1 MTHHINIILQQPIL
15 LLFILFSPSTLPH
28 SMIYPSYTHH
38 HRQHT
43 HHSHTSLLCGS
54 LLAEAYFPTPGCEV
68 LASASDRDCM
78 AADPPMEGVEVSTA
92 EASTAEASTAEA
104 STADASATAL
114 VPLCDPVNG
123 NWYGPGYGPAHGLVY
138 GPAYGHVTGLDTKRR
153 DSLGFFYSNLA
164 ELPVT
169 AFPPVFRPPDAQ
181 EEEEEE
187 LPVSPEEPTSV
198 LVKKLS
204 AFSWTAKFYEF
215 MLKFVNTE
223 TPRMV
228 YDDDYFSLESVLV
241 DNASIDEYLASVA
254 EEEPVKVGRQVVK
267 EALNLSDAEMKSLGR
282 NGMSPRMF
290 QYVDKVLEEHLKKTS
305 RLRRRGSEKRR
316 HRQQQAE
323 IRREE
328 SRLRGMG
335 KGRQGEVVGEEDIC
349 QVDEYGKQIKLILN
363 KMNMEPGTM
372 LLCAEDIEGHTYVLV
387 SVVRYVCE
395 LSEVDPHI
403 DMNDLA
409 FSDESLFLNMRRVIF
424 VANTETAR
432 RERKEFLT
440 LRQQTRI
447 LMTIV

>member
-92 EASTAEASTAEA
+92 EASTAEASTA
-104 STADASATAL
+104 DASATAL

-153 DSLGFFYSNLA
+153 DSLGFFQSENA
-164 ELPVT
+164 WK
-169 AFPPVFRPPDAQ
+169 PPA
-181 EEEEEE
+181 EE
-187 LPVSPEEPTSV
+187 LPEPPEPPTSV
-198 LVKKLS
+198 LLKKLPR
-204 AFSWTAKFYEF
+204 FSSKG
-215 MLKFVNTE
+215 MLKFVKSKTKPLVE
-223 TPRMV
+223 
-228 YDDDYFSLESVLV
+228 YDEYTIQGSVLV

-254 EEEPVKVGRQVVK
+254 KTEPVIVHRQVVK

-290 QYVDKVLEEHLKKTS
+290 QYVDKVLEEHLKKTI
-305 RLRRRGSEKRR
+305 REP
-316 HRQQQAE
+316 HREQ
-323 IRREE
+323 IIREE

-349 QVDEYGKQIKLILN
+349 QVDEYAKQIKLLVN
-363 KMNMEPGTM
+363 KMNMEPGIVV
-372 LLCAEDIEGHTYVLV
+372 LCEEVRDGHTYVSV
-387 SVVRYVCE
+387 SAVRYLFG
-395 LSEVDPHI
+395 LSEVDPRI
-403 DMNDLA
+403 DATAVKCKGNLEA
-409 FSDESLFLNMRRVIF
+409 LEHNLRYAISESNFISQLMRGRGMFI
-424 VANTETAR
+424 TMSQLSHE
-432 RERKEFLT
+432 L
-440 LRQQTRI
+440 L
-447 LMTIV
+447 TIV